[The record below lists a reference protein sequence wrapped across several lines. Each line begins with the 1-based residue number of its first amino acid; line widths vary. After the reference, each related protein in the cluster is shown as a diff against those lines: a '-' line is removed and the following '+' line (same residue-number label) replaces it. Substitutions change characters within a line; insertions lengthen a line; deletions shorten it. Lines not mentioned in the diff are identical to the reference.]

1 MAARPLMLP
10 VTGGLNGLERSKQ
23 WVVYMIRPVASG
35 DMTRTAG
42 TALVVDDDSDLRSL
56 YRCWLAQSYDVRT
69 AADGVDA
76 LERLDETVDVVLL
89 DREMPRKDGLAV
101 ARELDRRELD
111 PAVVMISSVEPDVD
125 LLDISVDDYLQ
136 KPVERTAVLDSVE
149 RALAVAEQ
157 PRPRRHLVSLDRRR
171 QIVEATASPATLT
184 GETAYQQTVDTLD
197 SHSDTLDAA
206 WRAVPAA
213 VQRDGH
219 NHSEPTPE
227 SSIQNSP

>member
-1 MAARPLMLP
+1 M
-10 VTGGLNGLERSKQ
+10 TG
-23 WVVYMIRPVASG
+23 
-35 DMTRTAG
+35 TAG
-42 TALVVDDDSDLRSL
+42 TVLVIDDDSDLRSL
-56 YRCWLAQSYDVRT
+56 YRCWLAESFEVRT
-69 AADGVDA
+69 AADGVA
-76 LERLDETVDVVLL
+76 GLGRLDEDIDVVLI
-89 DREMPRKDGLAV
+89 DRQMPRKDGVSV
-101 ARELDRRELD
+101 AEDLDRRELD

-136 KPVERTAVLDSVE
+136 KPVERTAVLDSVK

-171 QIVEATASPATLT
+171 QIVEATASPETLN

-206 WRAVPAA
+206 WRAVPVP
-213 VQRDGH
+213 VQRNGR

-227 SSIQNSP
+227 SSIRNSP